1 MYFLFSF
8 LVLTHRYG
16 RDGRDSKKFEDKAVI
31 FDFTFLQS
39 IVDRSFVGDYM
50 LALNSFV
57 LRLNENPKAGK
68 GRLSIFETIIIII
81 IREALL
87 YVILTFFK
95 RPPIRVLS
103 RMLKHFSFV
112 SLIQRI
118 QP

>member
-68 GRLSIFETIIIII
+68 GRLSIFETIIII
-81 IREALL
+81 REALL

-95 RPPIRVLS
+95 PPPIRALS